1 MSFVHLEICADLSA
15 ADLEKAL
22 GSRDLCAALLRR
34 MSTISAPNTGVPAV
48 VSVFAALASMACDW
62 IDGDLAIELEER
74 DDRTNVM
81 VMTELGAGMRERLFQ
96 PFVLAAP
103 LAEIATAIEQSPALV
118 GCLVVRRV
126 SWKRLH
132 LVAAAEVR
140 KSTMP
145 PRIGISDAS
154 MWLVGAREP
163 GDET

>member
-1 MSFVHLEICADLSA
+1 MHLEICADLSA

-34 MSTISAPNTGVPAV
+34 MSTISAPSTGVPAV
-48 VSVFAALASMACDW
+48 VSVFAALASVACDW
-62 IDGDLAIELEER
+62 IDGDLAIEMEER
-74 DDRTNVM
+74 DERTHVM
-81 VMTELGAGMRERLFQ
+81 VLTELGAGMRERVFQ
-96 PFVLAAP
+96 PFVLGAP
-103 LAEIATAIEQSPALV
+103 LAEIATAIDQTPALV
-118 GCLVVRRV
+118 GGLLVKRI

-154 MWLVGAREP
+154 MWMLAR
-163 GDET
+163 GKTDDEK

>member
-1 MSFVHLEICADLSA
+1 MHLEICADLSA

-74 DDRTNVM
+74 EERTNVM

-96 PFVLAAP
+96 PFVLGAP
-103 LAEIATAIEQSPALV
+103 LAEIASAIEHTPALV
-118 GCLVVRRV
+118 GGLVVKRV

-154 MWLVGAREP
+154 MWMLAR
-163 GDET
+163 GKTDDD

>member
-1 MSFVHLEICADLSA
+1 MHLEICGDLSA

-34 MSTISAPNTGVPAV
+34 MSTISAPNTGVAAV
-48 VSVFAALASMACDW
+48 VSVFAALGSMACDW

-74 DDRTNVM
+74 DERTTVM

-96 PFVLAAP
+96 PFILAAP
-103 LAEIATAIEQSPALV
+103 LAEISGAIEQTPALV
-118 GCLVVRRV
+118 GGLAVKRV
-126 SWKRLH
+126 SWKRLQ

-140 KSTMP
+140 KSTVP

-154 MWLVGAREP
+154 IWMLARAKP
-163 GDET
+163 DEEA